1 MNRNNRIPRLNI
13 ASLSAPEQVRA
24 AVTLACR
31 DTDSIPKV
39 SGAGEIQCLGNTY
52 IQKMHEGTFI
62 EANAYEGNWITKI
75 IFDLKGHHEP
85 QEELLFH
92 SLLSEIRPGTQ
103 IVELGSYWA
112 YYSNWYLGAIENS
125 KAVCIE
131 PNMVNLEVGKRNL
144 ALNNRQATFIH
155 ARVGEEYSPSH
166 SAETKPADDEFSFDS
181 VECLNMQA
189 LHERLDHNFVEMLH
203 MDVQGAELGFLRSI
217 AASGNQS
224 NLRFVVVSTHHK
236 YITGSPNTH
245 ADCLETLRESGA
257 VILAEHSV
265 AESFSGDGL
274 IIASFQTADATIDLP
289 PFSRADKNFSKLI
302 WEPFDYVKNF

>member
-13 ASLSAPEQVRA
+13 ASLSAPEQVRV

-31 DTDSIPKV
+31 DTDSVSKV
-39 SGAGEIQCLGNTY
+39 SGAGEIRCLGNTY
-52 IQKMHEGTFI
+52 IQKMHEGTFV

-92 SLLSEIRPGTQ
+92 SLLSEVQSGTQ
-103 IVELGSYWA
+103 IVELGAYWA

-131 PNMVNLEVGKRNL
+131 PNMENLEVGKQNM

-155 ARVGEEYSPSH
+155 ARVGEEYSPPRT
-166 SAETKPADDEFSFDS
+166 AETNTADDELSIDS

-189 LHERLDHNFVEMLH
+189 LREQLDHTSIEMLH

-217 AASGNQS
+217 AVSSSQS
-224 NLRFVVVSTHHK
+224 DLRFIVVSTHHE
-236 YITGSPNTH
+236 YISGSPSTH
-245 ADCLETLRESGA
+245 ADCLETLRQSGA
-257 VILAEHSV
+257 VILAEHTV

-274 IIASFQTADATIDLP
+274 IIASYNTSDAEIELP
-289 PFSRADKNFSKLI
+289 PISRANKKFSNLI
-302 WEPFDYVKNF
+302 WEPFDYSVMS